1 MQADM
6 FTSMTSLH
14 AAPAYRSG
22 TAAGAARSSDTSQA
36 AAASV
41 QPSLGARQAAVLR
54 VIRDGRGATCAEIG
68 LVLNLPPNSISG
80 RITELRKQGRVF
92 DSGRT
97 RPSPVSG
104 KAGTVWQ
111 ARRPT

>member
-6 FTSMTSLH
+6 FTSMTSQH

-22 TAAGAARSSDTSQA
+22 TAAGAARSSDTSTA

-54 VIRDGRGATCAEIG
+54 VIRDGRGATCAEVG
-68 LVLNLPPNSISG
+68 LALRLPPNCVSG
-80 RITELRKQGRVF
+80 RITELRLQGRIH
-92 DSGRT
+92 DTGQRRAGPSGRMG
-97 RPSPVSG
+97 V
-104 KAGTVWQ
+104 VWH